1 MSTATARNSSWSN
14 ALAMHVAAPCNMCMY
29 SYSEISF
36 ALASCAVDN
45 GTRYIHTM
53 TNTQRFQLIPF
64 RWIKNYTLVY
74 LHCNVIVCHK
84 DQPSRCS
91 KGCHSPNPRR
101 TRSTGNE
108 EEHSVTLG
116 PVMLRG
122 TQRSESSIVYK
133 GKSDAQFIC
142 RRLNVFLML
151 SFIESLVTGSVVECF
166 IDQIVAGWTSVGIGE
181 LRNFFR
187 LQLVF
192 WLKKPFLPYFQ
203 PSFEPFFQTLVSW
216 ERRIYVTIDT
226 ANVTRFLTNSTWVDP
241 QENPIGLF

>member
-1 MSTATARNSSWSN
+1 MFTATARNTSSSN
-14 ALAMHVAAPCNMCMY
+14 ALAMHVAAPCNMFMH

-53 TNTQRFQLIPF
+53 TDTQRFQLIPF

-91 KGCHSPNPRR
+91 KGCHSSNPRR
-101 TRSTGNE
+101 TRSTENE

-122 TQRSESSIVYK
+122 TQRSEFSIVYK

-166 IDQIVAGWTSVGIGE
+166 IDRYTDC
-181 LRNFFR
+181 R
-187 LQLVF
+187 
-192 WLKKPFLPYFQ
+192 WLDF
-203 PSFEPFFQTLVSW
+203 SW
-216 ERRIYVTIDT
+216 DR
-226 ANVTRFLTNSTWVDP
+226 
-241 QENPIGLF
+241 

>member
-1 MSTATARNSSWSN
+1 MVTTMYNNRPYYPTTLRRVKKN
-14 ALAMHVAAPCNMCMY
+14 AQKRPMGSPKYGTTPKNTQRYYTTKCLISYMY

-36 ALASCAVDN
+36 ALPSCAVDN

-53 TNTQRFQLIPF
+53 TDTQRFQLIPF

-91 KGCHSPNPRR
+91 KGCPSSNPRR

-192 WLKKPFLPYFQ
+192 
-203 PSFEPFFQTLVSW
+203 
-216 ERRIYVTIDT
+216 
-226 ANVTRFLTNSTWVDP
+226 
-241 QENPIGLF
+241 